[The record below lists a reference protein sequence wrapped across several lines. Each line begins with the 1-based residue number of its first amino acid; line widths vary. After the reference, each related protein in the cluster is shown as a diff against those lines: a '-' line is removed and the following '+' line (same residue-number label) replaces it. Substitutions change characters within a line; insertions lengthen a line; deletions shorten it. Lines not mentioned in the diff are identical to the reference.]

1 MAQKAVCQKEDKR
14 RNANR
19 STFILNVP
27 LAQRKKAKSEL
38 DKAEN
43 KFDNP
48 RQEMQNDLSYT
59 DLSKQW

>member
-1 MAQKAVCQKEDKR
+1 MAQEAVCQKGDRR

-19 STFILNVP
+19 STLILNVP
-27 LAQRKKAKSEL
+27 LAQKEKTKAEL

-43 KFDNP
+43 KFDNL
-48 RQEMQNDLSYT
+48 RQEIQNDLSYT